1 MSKTIYTKD
10 PSRFYVYAFL
20 REDDTPYYI
29 GKGTGNRAWIKRRRI
44 SPPAD
49 VSRISI
55 LFENLTET
63 EAFSE
68 EIRLI
73 EFYGRQDLG
82 TGCLRNLTDGGEGS
96 SGRKHTPETLAKMSE
111 AKQNQSAETLAK
123 LSAARTGK
131 HHTQESRDKMSAA
144 KTGKKQSAET
154 RAKRSA
160 ALSGEKNPNFGKK
173 QSAETIAKR
182 LATMARN
189 KEATAEIF
197 I

>member
-1 MSKTIYTKD
+1 MPKIIYKD

-96 SGRKHTPETLAKMSE
+96 SGRKHTPETLAKMSA

-131 HHTQESRDKMSAA
+131 R
-144 KTGKKQSAET
+144 QSPET
-154 RAKRSA
+154 RAKKSA
-160 ALSGEKNPNFGKK
+160 AMTGKR
-173 QSAETIAKR
+173 QSAEHIARKSAAMTGKRQSPEIIAKR
-182 LATMARN
+182 LATRKRN
-189 KEATAEIF
+189 REATAEIF